1 MNTFKAMYQRLK
13 DHGKFVSPRGQKTLE
28 IENAL
33 TVFEPYER
41 FANFPSRKL
50 NLNYIKDEIL
60 WYLRGDLYDLSIC
73 DKAKIWKDC
82 VTDGKLN
89 SNYGHAIF
97 KQKQLDY
104 VVECLKKDP
113 DSRRAVIVILAQSHL
128 YLENKDVPCTISLN
142 FRLRDSKLSCTVHMR
157 SSDAIFGYSND
168 VPFFSF
174 IQECVL
180 VYLNARL
187 EKELELGSL
196 TIFSESLHIYERHF
210 EMLEKLVHEYVEPV
224 NCPRLSSYAEID
236 FLRLGHHFLQST
248 DSTFT
253 QWLYARDAKPEKAA

>member
-1 MNTFKAMYQRLK
+1 MSTFKSMYQRLK
-13 DHGKFVSPRGQKTLE
+13 DHGKLVTPRGQKTLE

-50 NLNYIKDEIL
+50 SLSYIKDEIL

-73 DKAKIWKDC
+73 DKAKIWQNC

-113 DSRRAVIVILAQSHL
+113 DSRRAIIVILAQPHL
-128 YLENKDVPCTISLN
+128 YLENKDVPCTLSLN
-142 FRLRDSKLSCTVHMR
+142 FRLREDKLNCTVHMR
-157 SSDAIFGYSND
+157 SSDAIFGYGND
-168 VPFFSF
+168 VPFFSLV
-174 IQECVL
+174 QEFVL
-180 VYLNARL
+180 AGINFLRS
-187 EKELELGSL
+187 KEYEMGTL
-196 TIFSESLHIYERHF
+196 TVFSESLHVYEKHF
-210 EMLEKLVHEYVEPV
+210 DMLDKLVQEDVVPID
-224 NCPRLSSYAEID
+224 CPRVADSLEVAY
-236 FLRLGHHFLQST
+236 LRADHLDKIQDYEFST
-248 DSTFT
+248 
-253 QWLYARDAKPEKAA
+253 WLNTRDPKPEKVA